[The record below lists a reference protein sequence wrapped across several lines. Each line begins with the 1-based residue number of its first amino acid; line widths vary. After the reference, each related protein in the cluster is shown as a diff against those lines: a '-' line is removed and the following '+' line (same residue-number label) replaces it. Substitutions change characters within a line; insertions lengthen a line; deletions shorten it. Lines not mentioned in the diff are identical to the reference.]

1 MPLISII
8 IPVYNV
14 DNYIRECL
22 DSVLSQTFTDYECIL
37 IDDGS
42 QDNCP
47 AICDEYAEKDF
58 RFIVIHKKNSG
69 QSDARNEGIKAAKG
83 EYIVFLDADDLFADN
98 KALENIWK
106 ISETTKT
113 DIICNINV
121 TIIRDK
127 NFSLFNNFDKDFIH
141 GDAIQFYKRI
151 KPGLN
156 IITAPWSFTL
166 QRDFLLRHDLF
177 FKTGIVHED
186 EHWIPRV
193 ICAASRVAVNHNLFY
208 TYRTKRPGSTMSTL
222 TPKRLF
228 DMISIIEDITGWLK
242 IKDIKTIH
250 RCIYLDWIVHLL
262 RSVFYQSILLD
273 AKYYP
278 DMIILLKK
286 SKEYSTLLLRKFSL
300 KSYKLYILINFINS
314 NYKRLMFYEKY
325 LEVKKKITCR
335 KSQ

>member
-14 DNYIRECL
+14 ENYIRECL
-22 DSVLSQTFTDYECIL
+22 DSVLTQIFTDYECIL
-37 IDDGS
+37 VDDGS

-47 AICDEYAEKDF
+47 AICDEYSEKDF
-58 RFIVIHKKNSG
+58 RFKVIHRKNSG
-69 QSDARNEGIKAAKG
+69 PSDARNEGIKAAKG
-83 EYIVFLDADDLFADN
+83 EYIVFLDGDDFFAD
-98 KALENIWK
+98 KKSLENIWK
-106 ISETTKT
+106 ITETTKANV
-113 DIICNINV
+113 ICNSNL
-121 TIIRDK
+121 TT
-127 NFSLFNNFDKDFIH
+127 FNNDNFISSDRFDLNFIC
-141 GDAIQFYKRI
+141 GDVIQFYK
-151 KPGLN
+151 KVKLN
-156 IITAPWSFTL
+156 INMVTGICSFTL
-166 QRDFLLRHDLF
+166 HRDFLLRHNLF
-177 FKTGIVHED
+177 FKTGIFHED

-193 ICAASRVAVNHNLFY
+193 ICAASTVAVNHNLFY
-208 TYRTKRPGSTMSTL
+208 TYRVERPGSTMSTL

-250 RCIYLDWIVHLL
+250 RRIYLDWIVHLL

-286 SKEYSTLLLRKFSL
+286 SKEYAPLLLRKMSVQNC
-300 KSYKLYILINFINS
+300 KLYLLINFIDS

-325 LEVKKKITCR
+325 LEVKRKITCR